1 MVDCECVVTS
11 LFYYCAEN
19 ETGIF
24 DAILQGQLDFSADP
38 WPALSSGAKD
48 LVRKMLKYDPKER
61 LSAAEV
67 LSKTPSYH
75 VLMNIENTVF
85 ISNINTF

>member
-1 MVDCECVVTS
+1 MDCEFIVTS
-11 LFYYCAEN
+11 FFYCTEN

-24 DAILQGQLDFSADP
+24 DAILQGKLDFSADP
-38 WPALSSGAKD
+38 WPTVSPGAKD

-67 LSKTPSYH
+67 LSKTTS
-75 VLMNIENTVF
+75 
-85 ISNINTF
+85 

>member
-1 MVDCECVVTS
+1 MS
-11 LFYYCAEN
+11 FFFYCAEN

-38 WPALSSGAKD
+38 WPALSNGAKD
-48 LVRKMLKYDPKER
+48 LVRKMLKYDPKDR

-67 LSKTPSYH
+67 LSKTP
-75 VLMNIENTVF
+75 L
-85 ISNINTF
+85 